1 LRERHGKAETFR
13 SSAGIAR
20 LRNRTTEKQSLFPLI
35 SGAKPGEESAH
46 LTLTA
51 FHGKI
56 LVMPLKYQT
65 GFGNEFATESVE
77 GALPVGRNSPQKA
90 PLGLYAEQF
99 SGSAFTVPR
108 AGNKRTWTY
117 RIRPS
122 VLHKPFRQIENKLFR
137 STPFDEVVT
146 TPNQLRWDPL
156 ALPNGPTDFVDGIT
170 TIAGNGDL
178 FAQTGIG
185 IHIYVCNRDMEDRFF
200 YNADGEMLLVPEMG
214 SLTIYTE
221 LGVIEV
227 SPGEVCCLP
236 RGLKFRVTI
245 GATGGNPTGRE
256 GVNARGYV
264 CENYGA
270 QFRLPDLGPI
280 GANGLANPR
289 DFETPVAWYED
300 REGEMEQVAKFGGNL
315 WACEIDHSPLDVV
328 AWHGNYAPYKYDLRR
343 FNTIG
348 SISFDHPDPSIFTV
362 MTSPSGE
369 AGVANC
375 DFVIFPDR
383 WLVAEDTFRPPWYHR
398 NTMSEYMGLIYGQ
411 YDAKEEGFV
420 PGGGSLHN
428 QMSAHGPDLDA
439 FEKASNADLKPQ
451 KLSGTLAFMFESRYV
466 IRPTKFAMDCAEL
479 QNEYSEVWQGLK
491 KNFS

>member
-1 LRERHGKAETFR
+1 MA
-13 SSAGIAR
+13 
-20 LRNRTTEKQSLFPLI
+20 
-35 SGAKPGEESAH
+35 
-46 LTLTA
+46 
-51 FHGKI
+51 
-56 LVMPLKYQT
+56 LKYQT
-65 GFGNEFATESVE
+65 GYGNEFATEAVD

-99 SGSAFTVPR
+99 SGTAFTAPR
-108 AGNKRTWTY
+108 AYNKRTWTY

-122 VLHKPFRQIENKLFR
+122 VLHKPFQQIDAKLFR
-137 STPFDEVVT
+137 SSPFDEIVT

-156 ALPNGPTDFVDGIT
+156 PIPSEATDFIDGIT
-170 TIAGNGDL
+170 TIAGNGDS
-178 FAQTGIG
+178 FSQIG
-185 IHIYVCNRDMEDRFF
+185 IAVHIYACNKDMDDRFF
-200 YNADGEMLLVPEMG
+200 YNADGEMLIVPEMG

-236 RGLKFRVTI
+236 RGLKFRVCLGITTPASETL
-245 GATGGNPTGRE
+245 GHPSLDKEGSKKNSPPGLRRGGIPTSRDD
-256 GVNARGYV
+256 GVVPDLTARGYI
-264 CENYGA
+264 CENYGQ

-300 REGEMEQVAKFGGNL
+300 KDTKCEIVAKFGGNL
-315 WACEIDHSPLDVV
+315 WACETDHSPLDVV
-328 AWHGNYAPYKYDLRR
+328 AWHSNYAPYKYDLRR

-362 MTSPSGE
+362 LTSPSSEVGT
-369 AGVANC
+369 ANC

-398 NTMSEYMGLIYGQ
+398 NVMSEYMGLIYGA

-451 KLSGTLAFMFESRYV
+451 KLSGTLAFMFESRYI

-479 QNEYSEVWQGLK
+479 QHEYSDVWQGLK
-491 KNFS
+491 KNFQK

>member
-1 LRERHGKAETFR
+1 MK
-13 SSAGIAR
+13 
-20 LRNRTTEKQSLFPLI
+20 
-35 SGAKPGEESAH
+35 
-46 LTLTA
+46 
-51 FHGKI
+51 
-56 LVMPLKYQT
+56 LKYQT
-65 GFGNEFATESVE
+65 GFGNEFATEAVE
-77 GALPVGRNSPQKA
+77 GALPTGRNSPQRV

-99 SGSAFTVPR
+99 SGTAFTALR
-108 AGNKRTWTY
+108 LLNKRTWTY

-122 VLHKPFRQIENKLFR
+122 VLHKPFQQIDNKLFR
-137 STPFDEVVT
+137 SSPFDEIVT

-156 ALPNGPTDFVDGIT
+156 PVSNEPTDFVDGIT
-170 TIAGNGDL
+170 TIAGNGDS
-178 FAQTGIG
+178 FSQFGMAV
-185 IHIYVCNRDMEDRFF
+185 HIYACNKSMENRVF
-200 YNADGEMLLVPEMG
+200 YNADGEMLIVPEMG
-214 SLTIYTE
+214 GLTIYTE
-221 LGVIEV
+221 LGVIVV

-236 RGLKFRVTI
+236 RGLKFRVAI
-245 GATGGNPTGRE
+245 VGDEQEVRE
-256 GVNARGYV
+256 QPSAVSSQPSARRGYI
-264 CENYGA
+264 CENYGQ

-300 REGEMEQVAKFGGNL
+300 RDERHEIVAKFGGNL
-315 WACEIDHSPLDVV
+315 WACETDHSPLDVV

-362 MTSPSGE
+362 LTSPSDLHGT
-369 AGVANC
+369 ANC

-398 NTMSEYMGLIYGQ
+398 NTMSEYMGLIYGT

-428 QMSAHGPDLDA
+428 QMSAHGPDQDA
-439 FEKASNADLKPQ
+439 FDKASNADLKPQ

-466 IRPTKFAMDCAEL
+466 IRPTRFAMESAQL
-479 QNEYSEVWQGLK
+479 QREYFEVWQGLR
-491 KNFS
+491 KNFQI